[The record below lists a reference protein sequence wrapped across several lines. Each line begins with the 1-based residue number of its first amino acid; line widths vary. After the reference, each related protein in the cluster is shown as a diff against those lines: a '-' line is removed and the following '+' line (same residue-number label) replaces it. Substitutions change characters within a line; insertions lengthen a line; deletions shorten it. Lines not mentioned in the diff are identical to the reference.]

1 MNNHMFILFF
11 LKVPPLT
18 PGTNFR
24 VGEALRMTYTG
35 WSTCSLQSGVPAD
48 PRDWSLSDVKEW
60 LRWTMGEFS
69 LASPAF
75 NQFIDDFKVCIY
87 PDWKQI

>member
-1 MNNHMFILFF
+1 M
-11 LKVPPLT
+11 T

-87 PDWKQI
+87 PDSKYL